1 MMSWYTSYNV
11 LTKGLPDPLVYIIIY
26 MLKRKYE
33 RLITYLK
40 TYKRSTTEIKRI
52 LTKLLVINKLK
63 VLKMLKLYNHYGK
76 KLNGIINNRNV
87 TLHNTIHFLCST
99 CFTNIRWLWFLLI
112 SLIPPITSP
121 HCPHSV
127 PKDP

>member
-1 MMSWYTSYNV
+1 
-11 LTKGLPDPLVYIIIY
+11 

-99 CFTNIRWLWFLLI
+99 CFTNIR
-112 SLIPPITSP
+112 
-121 HCPHSV
+121 
-127 PKDP
+127 